1 MHSSQQRS
9 RRDGWFEVIAG
20 KSMPTDG
27 PAKCFGF
34 VQTYDI
40 KPKRRL
46 FEVLKSQG
54 MQMNQQVTFLT
65 DGGEDVRDLP
75 LYLNPRAEHLI
86 DWFHITMRL
95 TVMSQMAKGLRS
107 PENPELAAE
116 VAEELERLKWFLWHG
131 NVFRALQTVD
141 DLQIDLD
148 NTEQP
153 SIEQQKL
160 LKMVTEFGG
169 YIRAN
174 GAWIPNYGERYP
186 SGEAIS
192 SAFVESTVN
201 QVVSKRMVKKQ
212 QMRWAPKS
220 AHLLL
225 QVRAKVLNGDL
236 AQVFQRWYP
245 AFVTPTELAATEEL
259 AA

>member
-1 MHSSQQRS
+1 
-9 RRDGWFEVIAG
+9 
-20 KSMPTDG
+20 
-27 PAKCFGF
+27 
-34 VQTYDI
+34 
-40 KPKRRL
+40 
-46 FEVLKSQG
+46 
-54 MQMNQQVTFLT
+54 
-65 DGGEDVRDLP
+65 
-75 LYLNPRAEHLI
+75 
-86 DWFHITMRL
+86 
-95 TVMSQMAKGLRS
+95 
-107 PENPELAAE
+107 
-116 VAEELERLKWFLWHG
+116 LERLRWFLWHG
-131 NVFRALQTVD
+131 NVFRALQTVE

-169 YIRAN
+169 YIRVN
-174 GAWIPNYGERYP
+174 GTWIPNYGERYR

-225 QVRAKVLNGDL
+225 QVRAKVLNGEL
-236 AQVFQRWYP
+236 AEVVQRWYP
-245 AFVTPTELAATEEL
+245 AFIVPTESAVTQQLAA
-259 AA
+259 

>member
-1 MHSSQQRS
+1 ML
-9 RRDGWFEVIAG
+9 
-20 KSMPTDG
+20 
-27 PAKCFGF
+27 AK
-34 VQTYDI
+34 
-40 KPKRRL
+40 L
-46 FEVLKSQG
+46 S
-54 MQMNQQVTFLT
+54 
-65 DGGEDVRDLP
+65 
-75 LYLNPRAEHLI
+75 
-86 DWFHITMRL
+86 
-95 TVMSQMAKGLRS
+95 SQMAKGLRS
-107 PENPELAAE
+107 REHPELAAE
-116 VAEELERLKWFLWHG
+116 VLEELARLKWLLWHG
-131 NVFRALQTVD
+131 NVFRALQVVD

-160 LKMVTEFGG
+160 LKMVTEFSG

-174 GAWIPNYGERYP
+174 GAWIPNYGERYR

-225 QVRAKVLNGDL
+225 QVRAKVLNEEL
-236 AQVFQRWYP
+236 ADVFRRWYP
-245 AFVTPTELAATEEL
+245 AFAVPTESAVTQELAA
-259 AA
+259 

>member
-1 MHSSQQRS
+1 
-9 RRDGWFEVIAG
+9 
-20 KSMPTDG
+20 
-27 PAKCFGF
+27 
-34 VQTYDI
+34 
-40 KPKRRL
+40 
-46 FEVLKSQG
+46 

-75 LYLNPRAEHLI
+75 LYLSPQAEHLT
-86 DWFHITMRL
+86 DWFHVAMRL
-95 TVMSQMAKGLRS
+95 TVMSQMTRGLRS
-107 PENPELAAE
+107 RDNPELAAK
-116 VAEELERLKWFLWHG
+116 VLEELTRLKWFLWHG
-131 NVFRALQTVD
+131 NVFRALQTVE

-169 YIRAN
+169 YIRVN
-174 GAWIPNYGERYP
+174 GTWISNYGERYR

-192 SAFVESTVN
+192 SAFVESAVN

-225 QVRAKVLNGDL
+225 QVRARVLNDEF
-236 AQVFQRWYP
+236 AEVFQCWYP
-245 AFVTPTELAATEEL
+245 AFVVPTESAVTQELAA
-259 AA
+259 